1 MRWNLP
7 SQTAQYV
14 ALFKAL
20 GNIGPRVPGYRDPIA
35 GKIIPS
41 FWAASLGIA
50 KLKMRFFPRASV
62 YPYWLQQVG
71 LNIQFRTVVLDDAI
85 NKGLP
90 FDQLVI
96 LGAGLDS
103 RAWRM
108 QELKNVK
115 VYEVD
120 HPATQAWKKEQ
131 VKKIEGERQAEE
143 VKFVAVDFTKDDLS
157 LKLEEAGFDRNKK
170 SFWIWEGV
178 TMYLEEGDVRKTMKM
193 ISELSEGGGGLAL
206 TYLNATKGRNVAFG
220 LNTLLKVVGEPLKS
234 FYEFK
239 EFECLAQ
246 ECGPW
251 STIRH
256 VNYTNLDCSIKN
268 RSNWLIRLVLGEKEL
283 HETVWIGEVQKK

>member
-108 QELKNVK
+108 QELNNVK

-157 LKLEEAGFDRNKK
+157 LKLEEAGFDRKKK

-206 TYLNATKGRNVAFG
+206 TYLDRINGKVPVS
-220 LNTLLKVVGEPLKS
+220 LLISSMGEPFKS
-234 FYEFK
+234 AYHPFDMDRLASESGNWKTLDNSGVEDWKQRLCPSDFILPDRFFGRHMK
-239 EFECLAQ
+239 ER
-246 ECGPW
+246 
-251 STIRH
+251 I
-256 VNYTNLDCSIKN
+256 
-268 RSNWLIRLVLGEKEL
+268 
-283 HETVWIGEVQKK
+283 WIGRK

>member
-1 MRWNLP
+1 MRTKLP
-7 SQTAQYV
+7 SLTARWV
-14 ALFKAL
+14 TLLRAISNENPLLNDFS
-20 GNIGPRVPGYRDPIA
+20 DPIA
-35 GKIIPS
+35 LRLLSPKMIR
-41 FWAASLGIA
+41 IA
-50 KLKMRFFPRASV
+50 KDGAKRLDQKGTFPEFLRHAA
-62 YPYWLQQVG
+62 LQ
-71 LNIQFRTVVLDDAI
+71 IQFRTVVIDYAI
-85 NKGLP
+85 RKNRP
-90 FDQLVI
+90 FNQLVI

-108 QELKNVK
+108 QELNNVK

-157 LKLEEAGFDRNKK
+157 LKLEEAGFDRKKK